1 MDAVT
6 FPEIDHAP
14 SGHVE
19 RELAASVLVRP
30 PRLAQS
36 RQGTPWPEG
45 ARVEA
50 VYERDHLSPAEAR
63 EMSKLLAQAADDAE
77 AADERLLPTLQKFCS
92 DLHALYEEGSI

>member
-1 MDAVT
+1 MAAPT

-14 SGHVE
+14 GHVE

-36 RQGTPWPEG
+36 RQGTPFPES

-50 VYERDHLSPAEAR
+50 VYERDSLSPAEAR
-63 EMSKLLAQAADDAE
+63 EMAGLLQRAADDAE
-77 AADERLLPTLQKFCS
+77 AADERLLPTLQQYCS
-92 DLHALYEEGSI
+92 DLHDLYEQERI